1 MRLKHQLEHIA
12 LRLFLPAQMRIQRNR
27 RISLDV
33 VWSLRCLHLGPLF
46 PHQSLIL
53 GGWSMGP
60 QMYFILNVLFRKE
73 SNLKC
78 LEFGSG
84 QSSLFIQGV
93 EKEFPGTVA
102 RHVVLEH
109 DKFFADKAQQGI
121 TEAVVAPITQG
132 PEGGARYDWL
142 PDIDMSGFQVIVV
155 DGPFGSRRLSR
166 NNVMDLL
173 NDSLPLDFVILMDDT
188 HRPGERETEMRVMD
202 RLREMKRSPIRRRYQ
217 GSKILTVI
225 TSKNSRFAY
234 LVNYHL

>member
-1 MRLKHQLEHIA
+1 
-12 LRLFLPAQMRIQRNR
+12 
-27 RISLDV
+27 
-33 VWSLRCLHLGPLF
+33 
-46 PHQSLIL
+46 
-53 GGWSMGP
+53 
-60 QMYFILNVLFRKE
+60 
-73 SNLKC
+73 
-78 LEFGSG
+78 
-84 QSSLFIQGV
+84 
-93 EKEFPGTVA
+93 
-102 RHVVLEH
+102 
-109 DKFFADKAQQGI
+109 
-121 TEAVVAPITQG
+121 
-132 PEGGARYDWL
+132 
-142 PDIDMSGFQVIVV
+142 MSGFQVIVV